1 MFKSLTIFFICLC
14 GCFLWGDA
22 AGQAGSSPAGINSNR
37 SPAQSIRSVP
47 DSQVSAYRRNPDFAY
62 ANDPTY
68 WKEAIPEGPGWSQ
81 HIFDFLTGRI
91 FRTVLFISV
100 LLLVLYGIYRLVK
113 ENSLT
118 WFARSH
124 QPARDA
130 GSAKED
136 EAMEE
141 SDLDEIIRRQTVV
154 GNYRMATRYMYLKV
168 IRELSE
174 KKPEEFQLSA
184 TNADMMRV
192 FQEPEQA
199 GDFRFLAR
207 AYEYIY
213 YGGFVPSREQ
223 FDLLQD
229 KFNLFHKKLEN

>member
-1 MFKSLTIFFICLC
+1 
-14 GCFLWGDA
+14 
-22 AGQAGSSPAGINSNR
+22 
-37 SPAQSIRSVP
+37 
-47 DSQVSAYRRNPDFAY
+47 
-62 ANDPTY
+62 
-68 WKEAIPEGPGWSQ
+68 
-81 HIFDFLTGRI
+81 
-91 FRTVLFISV
+91 
-100 LLLVLYGIYRLVK
+100 
-113 ENSLT
+113 
-118 WFARSH
+118 
-124 QPARDA
+124 
-130 GSAKED
+130 
-136 EAMEE
+136 
-141 SDLDEIIRRQTVV
+141 
-154 GNYRMATRYMYLKV
+154 LKV

-229 KFNLFHKKLEN
+229 KFDLFHKKLEN